1 MVMLKKI
8 VFSIGEFFST
18 TTTVCVRNK
27 GGKLKGEGSFPI
39 PPGQDMWGVQELSG
53 EARQA
58 WLREFA
64 ALDIENWE
72 DEYVAPHVL
81 DGTQWSLKCTWKD
94 GAQKRIGGSNA
105 YPEQWRSLLS
115 LLGQFEPSLLPDKET
130 GDDEMDKTPTDKI
143 MYASVA
149 FDSDG
154 KAYHYISDDP
164 SLKIGDRCIVP
175 VEPGND
181 ETIAEV
187 VAIEYCTEK
196 DAPYP
201 PGRTKHILRKY
212 TDAHDKESEED
223 HEDIKE
229 DLDEMQALID
239 AEEWSDLLDWA
250 QDHHD
255 DHRPG
260 MGLKVLTAYELCS
273 EAGLDDYGDIALDI
287 GALYYSGLSVPQ
299 DYAKAMEY
307 YEQSARMGNLRALG
321 NLGYCY
327 YYGRSIPQDY
337 AKAYHYFVL
346 GVLLGND
353 PNCLYKLGD
362 MYLNGYH
369 VAANE
374 DYAFQLYQRAW
385 GANEGYGDFFTP
397 DICFRLGKCYLQ
409 GIGTKC
415 DKDEAHS
422 YLSRALDGFYRR
434 RKEDPFVGNLISSC
448 EKILRELE
456 QDMQNEIAG
465 YRH

>member
-1 MVMLKKI
+1 MAMLKKI
-8 VFSIGEFFST
+8 KFSIGGFFST
-18 TTTVCVRNK
+18 TTTVHVRNK
-27 GGKLKGEGSFPI
+27 GGKLKGKSNQM
-39 PPGQDMWGVQELSG
+39 PPSGQDLHCVLELSG
-53 EARQA
+53 EAWQA
-58 WLREFA
+58 WLLEFE

-72 DEYVAPHVL
+72 DEYVDPHVL
-81 DGTQWSLKCTWKD
+81 DGTQWSLKCKWKD
-94 GAQKRIGGSNA
+94 GKQKRIGGSNA
-105 YPEQWRSLLS
+105 YPEQWRSLLH
-115 LLGQFEPSLLPDKET
+115 LLGQFEPSLLTEMET
-130 GDDEMDKTPTDKI
+130 DDDETDKTPTNKI
-143 MYASVA
+143 MYASVV
-149 FDSDG
+149 FGSGG

-175 VEPGND
+175 TGPGND

-187 VAIEYCTEK
+187 VAIEYCTET

-212 TDAHDKESEED
+212 IAVHEEGAEESED
-223 HEDIKE
+223 MQE

-239 AEEWSDLLDWA
+239 REEWSDLLDWA
-250 QDHHD
+250 REHHD
-255 DHRPG
+255 DQRPG
-260 MGLKVLTAYELCS
+260 MGLKVLDAYELCS
-273 EAGLDDYGDIALDI
+273 KAGLDDYGDIALDI

-327 YYGRSIPQDY
+327 YYGRSVPQDY
-337 AKAYHYFVL
+337 AKAYHYFIL

-385 GANEGYGDFFTP
+385 DANKEYGDFFTP
-397 DICFRLGKCYLQ
+397 DIYFRLGKCYLQ

-434 RKEDPFVGNLISSC
+434 RKEDPFVGKLISSC
-448 EKILRELE
+448 EKILRDLE
-456 QDMQNEIAG
+456 QDMQHEIVG